1 MRSEENDLHTE
12 QVLATGTRRWTVLA
26 SHSIIALLGS
36 APLMLVL
43 AVALAPRD
51 AQSLR
56 RSARRSVTCCPAPS
70 RPSRRSV
77 CVGLAL
83 AIFGSAP
90 KVVYVAWA
98 VLAAFVVV
106 GEFGP
111 LFNLPQPVI
120 DVSPFV
126 HAVVLPGSSVVAPL
140 AVLLAIAAALV
151 VLAQTTFRRRDIG

>member
-1 MRSEENDLHTE
+1 
-12 QVLATGTRRWTVLA
+12 
-26 SHSIIALLGS
+26 
-36 APLMLVL
+36 MLVL

-56 RSARRSVTCCPAPS
+56 RVRRGARSPAAQ
-70 RPSRRSV
+70 RPRDHPAGLV

-126 HAVVLPGSSVVAPL
+126 HAVVLPGSSVVATPL

>member
-1 MRSEENDLHTE
+1 LGHLLPSA
-12 QVLATGTRRWTVLA
+12 LATIPPVW
-26 SHSIIALLGS
+26 
-36 APLMLVL
+36 
-43 AVALAPRD
+43 
-51 AQSLR
+51 
-56 RSARRSVTCCPAPS
+56 
-70 RPSRRSV
+70 V

-98 VLAAFVVV
+98 LLAAFVVV

-126 HAVVLPGSSVVAPL
+126 HAVVLPGSTVVAAPL
-140 AVLLAIAAALV
+140 AVLFAIAAALV
-151 VLAQTTFRRRDIG
+151 VLAQTTFRRRDIGA